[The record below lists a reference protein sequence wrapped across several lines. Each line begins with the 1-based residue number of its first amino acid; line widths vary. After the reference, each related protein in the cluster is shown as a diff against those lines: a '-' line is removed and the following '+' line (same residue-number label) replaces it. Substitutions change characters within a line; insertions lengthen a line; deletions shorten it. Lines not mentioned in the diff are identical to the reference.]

1 MMFFG
6 SMSRPTLSR
15 LSTVS
20 DVAALLRAAR
30 RGRVTPGQHVA
41 ARVSRFATGS
51 DPAALLREGFTH
63 TGPSGSAPF
72 IA

>member
-1 MMFFG
+1 MFFG

-30 RGRVTPGQHVA
+30 HADSLHQGTM
-41 ARVSRFATGS
+41 SR
-51 DPAALLREGFTH
+51 PALSRLALSCTMHEGCLQALWVLL
-63 TGPSGSAPF
+63 PQMLE
-72 IA
+72 

>member
-30 RGRVTPGQHVA
+30 HAGTLYQGTM
-41 ARVSRFATGS
+41 SRPALSTFALSCTMHDG
-51 DPAALLREGFTH
+51 DLQAPWVLLPRTLE
-63 TGPSGSAPF
+63 
-72 IA
+72 